1 MSEEALEE
9 VLRKASSDAQFRSR
23 LQTDLEGAVRGF
35 DLSAQEKQQLRS
47 GDRKSTRLNSSHSQI
62 SYAVFCLKK
71 NKTQH
76 TSPDWPTN
84 SGSLPLPSPTDIAHT
99 HHPPYS
105 SFTCGFLSLSRRSSY
120 HIAAPLA
127 SRVP

>member
-76 TSPDWPTN
+76 APAN
-84 SGSLPLPSPTDIAHT
+84 LPP
-99 HHPPYS
+99 
-105 SFTCGFLSLSRRSSY
+105 SFTTPHNHQRPPPRISAPLSRNTLPASTSSPVHRS
-120 HIAAPLA
+120 HPADDIP
-127 SRVP
+127 SRSDSV

>member
-71 NKTQH
+71 NKAQH
-76 TSPDWPTN
+76 QHQSEAPQPQDDPMRAR
-84 SGSLPLPSPTDIAHT
+84 LPGDGDGPGHPARAAPRAPGRAALHGDRGALRPA
-99 HHPPYS
+99 HPP
-105 SFTCGFLSLSRRSSY
+105 R
-120 HIAAPLA
+120 
-127 SRVP
+127 

>member
-71 NKTQH
+71 NKAQH
-76 TSPDWPTN
+76 TINASPNAATTPNAVSIKHNYLTRQKIVVTFVEIENIKRLHDLTLCQN
-84 SGSLPLPSPTDIAHT
+84 
-99 HHPPYS
+99 
-105 SFTCGFLSLSRRSSY
+105 RSAQYRS
-120 HIAAPLA
+120 
-127 SRVP
+127 